1 MAWHGIL
8 GHDDVVGQFR
18 QAIGW
23 GRLASSFLFSG
34 PAGIGKMTFAV
45 KLGQSLLC
53 PERPEAALDPCE
65 TCPSCLQVAARTHPD
80 LEIVAKPEEK
90 SFLPL
95 ELFIGDKEHRMKEG
109 LCHRIAMKPFQ
120 GGRKIAVIDDA
131 DFLNAE
137 GANCLL
143 KTLEEP
149 PPQSLLILI
158 GTSPAKQLPTIRS
171 RCQLIRFRPLRTDQV
186 EELLLSRG
194 LVAEPAEARRLAAH
208 SEGSLQRALELADAE
223 LWDFRDK
230 LHQRLAEPLMDG
242 VALAATVM
250 ALVEGAGK
258 EASAKRQ
265 RMRQMARFT
274 ADFYRAALRQRCG
287 APANDD
293 GHRVDPLAAT
303 LRGWPGDAEMAAA
316 CLERTLD
323 AADEIQRNVHP
334 ATLVECWFHDLTRI
348 MQPARSTSG
357 EQRKTR

>member
-8 GHDDVVGQFR
+8 GHDDVAQQFR
-18 QAIGW
+18 QAIGR
-23 GRLASSFLFSG
+23 GRLASSFLFAG

-53 PERPEAALDPCE
+53 LQRPEAVLDPCE
-65 TCPSCLQVAARTHPD
+65 CCPSCLQVSARTHPD
-80 LEIVAKPEEK
+80 LEIVCKPEDK

-109 LCHRIAMKPFQ
+109 LCRSIALKPFL
-120 GGRKIAVIDDA
+120 GGRKIAIIDDA
-131 DFLNAE
+131 DFLNEE

-149 PPQSLLILI
+149 PPQSVLILI

-171 RCQLIRFRPLRTDQV
+171 RCQLIRFRPLRTEQV

-194 LVAEPAEARRLAAH
+194 LVAEPSEARRLAAP

-223 LWDFRDK
+223 IWDFRGK
-230 LHQRLAEPLMDG
+230 LHQRLAEPRMDG
-242 VALAATVM
+242 VGLAKSVM

-265 RMRQMARFT
+265 RMRQIARFT
-274 ADFYRAALRQRCG
+274 ADFYRAALRERCG
-287 APANDD
+287 APAADD
-293 GHRVDPLAAT
+293 VHRPEGPAAAC
-303 LRGWPGDAEMAAA
+303 RSWPGDAEMAAA

-348 MQPARSTSG
+348 TLRGSAGRNPLTAS
-357 EQRKTR
+357 